1 MTGYQDK
8 FETMNNLSVTLV
20 INGRY
25 NMRISTNFNIL
36 KTSMFDEIGVK
47 TLLKVSKK
55 TKSFIY
61 SKEKKYGRR
70 ELGEIDDEIVDKEEV
85 YVTDSSGSIMVE
97 KQTKDIAHCILGV
110 KIYQDDGDFKNESIE
125 KDKEN
130 I

>member
-8 FETMNNLSVTLV
+8 IETMNNLSVTLV

-36 KTSMFDEIGVK
+36 KTSMFDKIGVK

-61 SKEKKYGRR
+61 SKEKKYGKR
-70 ELGEIDDEIVDKEEV
+70 ELG
-85 YVTDSSGSIMVE
+85 
-97 KQTKDIAHCILGV
+97 
-110 KIYQDDGDFKNESIE
+110 
-125 KDKEN
+125 
-130 I
+130 